1 MAGILRIGMVQLRSP
16 SIVVAREC
24 PPLRHCSAGTFSA
37 KPNIYPSFIPPSSIP
52 NPSDTHA
59 TPHHDRRN
67 FHKYITYGDKILLYG
82 DPGGDLDA
90 FCERAQIVAYRQ
102 YKALIEAW
110 GSFMWRKVSH
120 Q

>member
-1 MAGILRIGMVQLRSP
+1 MVRCRSTCRLRGEF
-16 SIVVAREC
+16 IVCA
-24 PPLRHCSAGTFSA
+24 PPFHH
-37 KPNIYPSFIPPSSIP
+37 SSLIP
-52 NPSDTHA
+52 NPPDTHA
-59 TPHHDRRN
+59 TLHHNRRN

-110 GSFMWRKVSH
+110 GSFMWRKVS
-120 Q
+120 QQ